1 MKNWIAEIAGEK
13 ERLKDLL
20 VERELKIS
28 SMRQRVED
36 EKEKNQLVNE
46 DVQVMKKWIAELEG
60 EKEKLK
66 DRLADMEKEENEVK
80 KISNE
85 DKEGYYQEENE
96 EAHELE
102 WETSNQEEVEIIEE
116 NQGCR
121 KEDTKFE
128 EERLA
133 VVNQGNEETQN
144 NNEESNELETKEDLE
159 NRTRTPGEEDNRWSL
174 VQSMTLETHC
184 EKLHSI
190 MLPAEFQEL
199 LQKNE
204 KGLTFIKYKNKIIL
218 NFMHHNKDNVRVV
231 LSKCS
236 KSTAEEVLVDLQK
249 LVVRGLAKD

>member
-1 MKNWIAEIAGEK
+1 MAGEKEKLNGLLVERELEMSSVRRRVEDEKEKNQLVNEEVLVMKIQRVEVNQLKNWIEELKIAGEK

-46 DVQVMKKWIAELEG
+46 DVQLMKKWIAELEG
-60 EKEKLK
+60 ENEKLK
-66 DRLADMEKEENEVK
+66 DRLADMEKEENAVK

-116 NQGCR
+116 NQGRR
-121 KEDTKFE
+121 KEDTEFE

-133 VVNQGNEETQN
+133 VVNQGNEAAV
-144 NNEESNELETKEDLE
+144 S
-159 NRTRTPGEEDNRWSL
+159 
-174 VQSMTLETHC
+174 TLRP
-184 EKLHSI
+184 LGI
-190 MLPAEFQEL
+190 Q
-199 LQKNE
+199 
-204 KGLTFIKYKNKIIL
+204 
-218 NFMHHNKDNVRVV
+218 
-231 LSKCS
+231 
-236 KSTAEEVLVDLQK
+236 
-249 LVVRGLAKD
+249 AKFPFRC